1 MFTVI
6 TFDLSNN
13 KNNMK
18 NLTELAHEIAL
29 LDLAKQIC
37 KYNGQA
43 GTQKQIDKCIKSF
56 CNSLELMQQ
65 FQKNRFPNFIKII
78 K

>member
-1 MFTVI
+1 
-6 TFDLSNN
+6 
-13 KNNMK
+13 MK
-18 NLTELAHEIAL
+18 NLNQLAHEIAL

-37 KYNGQA
+37 KYNGQT
-43 GTQKQIDKCIKSF
+43 GTQKQVDKCIKSF

-65 FQKNRFPNFIKII
+65 FQKDRFSTFIKII